1 MVLETEIDKTNT
13 EEEEEVSLGIPA
25 CEMLDL
31 NVMVEADETSGG
43 ESLNYSSSPVEGS
56 FIGNVLKGLEQ
67 NFK

>member
-13 EEEEEVSLGIPA
+13 EEEVSLGIPA

-56 FIGNVLKGLEQ
+56 FIGNVLKGL
-67 NFK
+67 